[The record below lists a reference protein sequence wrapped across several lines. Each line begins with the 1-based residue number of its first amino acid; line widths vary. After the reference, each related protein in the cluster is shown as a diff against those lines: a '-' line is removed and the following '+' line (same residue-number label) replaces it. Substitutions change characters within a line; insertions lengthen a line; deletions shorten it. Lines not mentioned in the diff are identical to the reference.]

1 LFADGQAIIAEMES
15 DLQQALHILHA
26 ILKIVSLKYLLKQPK
41 PWNLKEISTLDQKQ
55 LLTPKVRDQIK
66 EF

>member
-1 LFADGQAIIAEMES
+1 MES

-26 ILKIVSLKYLLKQPK
+26 ILKKTVTLKYLLKQPK
-41 PWNLKEISTLDQKQ
+41 QSDLKGFSTLDQKQ
-55 LLTPKVRDQIK
+55 LLTPEVRDQIK